1 MINVLF
7 VCLGNICRSPMAE
20 GLMKK
25 YIEEEGL
32 SGVIHD
38 ESRGTSAYEIGQPPH
53 PETMK
58 ILKREQAPLIGK
70 RAEQIKSSDFIHFD
84 FIIGMDHT
92 NVRQLISKSGAYRH
106 KVYLL
111 RDIDPTTHGEEVP
124 DPYYSGRYEETYQ
137 LLAPSLKQ
145 WLEHLK
151 KT

>member
-7 VCLGNICRSPMAE
+7 VCLGNICRSPMAG

-25 YIEEEGL
+25 FINDEGL
-32 SGVIHD
+32 SGVIHV
-38 ESRGTSAYEIGQPPH
+38 ESRGTSTYEIGNPPH
-53 PETMK
+53 PETLR
-58 ILKREQAPLIGK
+58 ILKREHAMLVGK
-70 RAEQIKSSDFIHFD
+70 RAEQIKSIDFLHFD
-84 FIIGMDHT
+84 YIIGMDHH
-92 NVRQLISKSGAYRH
+92 NVRTLINKAGVHRH

-111 RDIDPTTHGEEVP
+111 RDIDPLTQGEEVP

-137 LLAPSLKQ
+137 LLSSSLKL